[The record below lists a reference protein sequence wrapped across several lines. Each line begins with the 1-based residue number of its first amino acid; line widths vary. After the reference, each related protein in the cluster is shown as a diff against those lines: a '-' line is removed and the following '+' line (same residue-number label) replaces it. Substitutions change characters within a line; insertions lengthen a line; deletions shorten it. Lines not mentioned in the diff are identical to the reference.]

1 MTNARELVDNFVA
14 LLRQIP
20 ELVAEMDGDS
30 SRIRAYHDSFPEA
43 SSLESAVHTMQAPGI
58 LVAWM
63 GEEPGSIGELQ
74 AYRQRLRVCIRARN
88 YYKVCGLLRHGV
100 PTSIGVP
107 MIRATVHPSCLPMDL
122 PRIERRTDAEQLDYF
137 EAEIGFL
144 EYGDE

>member
-122 PRIERRTDAEQLDYF
+122 PRSERRTDAEQLDYF
-137 EAEIGFL
+137 EVDVSFL